1 MNGKD
6 RQDLEVIIYR
16 LDEQDKKREELENL
30 INRRIDEL
38 QKTMDNAHSKTNE
51 SLRFLKES
59 LFNPKEGLWAESQQN
74 SKFRL
79 NSTKAFWILVPAFLV
94 ATAKVFWDFITGN

>member
-30 INRRIDEL
+30 ISRRIDDL
-38 QKTMDNAHSKTNE
+38 HKTTYEAHAKTNE
-51 SLRFLKES
+51 SLRFIKES

-79 NSTKAFWILVPAFLV
+79 NASKAFWIFIPVFL
-94 ATAKVFWDFITGN
+94 ATVAKVLWDFIVSK